1 MLNTF
6 FIMMNYWFMI
16 LYRKVKKRE
25 ETSVEEEPLVQLT
38 VQSKY
43 RTSIGPPEGRVE
55 YL

>member
-1 MLNTF
+1 
-6 FIMMNYWFMI
+6 MI

-25 ETSVEEEPLVQLT
+25 ETSVIHLT